1 MIVIK
6 SKREIDLMRR
16 AGAIVYETHQIL
28 KEHIKVGITTEELD
42 KIAYDYIVSCD
53 ATPSFKGYG
62 GFPATLCTSVND
74 EVVHGIPGKYKLKD
88 GDIISIDIGACY
100 QGYHGDSAWTYE
112 VGEVDEETKRLMKL
126 TEESLFVGLSQVK
139 PGNRVGDISAAIG
152 EFANKHNLGVVEELT
167 GHGVGSSLH
176 EDPHIPNFGKAS
188 TGPKLKAGMT
198 LAIEPMLNLGT
209 ANIIMLDDGWTI
221 KTADKKNSAHYEHT
235 IVVTEDGYDILTTKM
250 EESNG

>member
-16 AGAIVYETHQIL
+16 AGEIVYETHQLMKRSIR
-28 KEHIKVGITTEELD
+28 VGITTGELD

-53 ATPSFKGYG
+53 ATPSFKGYH
-62 GFPATLCTSVND
+62 GFPATLCTSVNNQ
-74 EVVHGIPGKYKLKD
+74 VVHGIPNKYKLKD

-100 QGYHGDSAWTYE
+100 QGYHGDSAWTYK
-112 VGEVDEETKRLMKL
+112 VGNVDSKTEKLMEL
-126 TEESLFVGLSQVK
+126 TEEALFVGLDQVK
-139 PGNRVGDISAAIG
+139 PGNRVGDISSAIG
-152 EFANKHNLGVVEELT
+152 EFAKQHNLGVVKELS

-176 EDPHIPNFGKAS
+176 EDPNIPNYGKAN
-188 TGPKLKAGMT
+188 TGSVLKPGMT

-221 KTADKKNSAHYEHT
+221 ETADGENSAHYEHT
-235 IVVTEDGYDILTTKM
+235 VVVTEDGYDILTTKM
-250 EESNG
+250 EENNG